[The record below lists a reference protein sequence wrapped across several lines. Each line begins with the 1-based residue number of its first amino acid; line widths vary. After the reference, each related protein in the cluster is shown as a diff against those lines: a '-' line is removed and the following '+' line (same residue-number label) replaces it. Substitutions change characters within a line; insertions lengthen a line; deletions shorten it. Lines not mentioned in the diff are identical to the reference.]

1 MTRGTHRVPSGRHG
15 GAPRRAF
22 SVPDELTC
30 YFDTPDEPAN
40 IHMEVRVPGRLD
52 HEAFRQAA
60 AAALLANFRASG
72 RRTAPGPLA
81 RSYTWEY
88 PARLDLDPVSFTT
101 FADSAD
107 LAAQRTAF
115 IARAPSIESSPA
127 ALLLVASGPDCDH
140 VILNAHHATM
150 DGLSWLELLRDVGR
164 RYRRATGAVSGN
176 PAGDSVSDPTAAAEP
191 AAADDPA
198 AGADRP
204 AQDPGPSL
212 GRSAPPG
219 GRRPRSLLKRLPAR
233 VAGEGGG
240 QRGCGL
246 HMTLLAGVPAARPT
260 AEGAKA
266 TLNDALIAAFVLTVG
281 RWNDEHGIRPRPVR
295 VTVPFNAR
303 AAGKQD
309 AAGNHSRIVTIV
321 AAPRGPDSD
330 PGSVLADVA
339 RQVRDARKTPGPQVP
354 AGSRNIAAAW
364 CPAAAK
370 RTLVRFALRTIGPLV
385 CDTAMVTNLGKVAS
399 PPDFGLPGVVT
410 MGLSGPAQMPRGL
423 SIAAITAGGQ
433 VQLGLRY
440 NRALLNE
447 EAAASFLAGYTRALQ
462 ALTRLDT
469 AGPNPYAL
477 QPDWSWPAGI
487 SAPQR

>member
-1 MTRGTHRVPSGRHG
+1 MTRGTHRIPSGRHG
-15 GAPRRAF
+15 GPPRRAF

-52 HEAFRQAA
+52 HETFSQAA
-60 AAALLANFRASG
+60 AAAILANFRASS
-72 RRTAPGPLA
+72 RRTPPGPLA
-81 RSYTWEY
+81 RSYAWEY
-88 PARLDLDPVSFTT
+88 PATLDLNPVSFTT

-107 LAAQRTAF
+107 LAAKRTAF
-115 IARAPSIESSPA
+115 IARAPSIDNSPA
-127 ALLLVASGPDCDH
+127 ALLLVASGQDCDH

-164 RYRRATGAVSGN
+164 RYRLATGAVSDN
-176 PAGDSVSDPTAAAEP
+176 AAGDSVSDPTATAGPTAAAGP
-191 AAADDPA
+191 RAGADDPA
-198 AGADRP
+198 LTL
-204 AQDPGPSL
+204 GPSPSRP
-212 GRSAPPG
+212 GAPRARGPG
-219 GRRPRSLLKRLPAR
+219 SLLKRLPGR
-233 VAGEGGG
+233 VAREGGG

-246 HMTLLAGVPAARPT
+246 HMTLLAGVPAVLPAPGNEKT
-260 AEGAKA
+260 
-266 TLNDALIAAFVLTVG
+266 TLNDALIAAFVVTVG

-303 AAGKQD
+303 PTGQQD
-309 AAGNHSRIVTIV
+309 VAGNHSRIVTIV
-321 AAPRGPDSD
+321 AAPPQPDSD
-330 PGSVLADVA
+330 PRSVLLDVA
-339 RQVRDARKTPGPQVP
+339 RQVRDARQTPGPQVP
-354 AGSRNIAAAW
+354 AGSRGIAAAW

-370 RTLVRFALRTIGPLV
+370 RSLVRFALRTAGPLV

-447 EAAASFLAGYTRALQ
+447 EAAARFLTGYTRALQ
-462 ALTRLDT
+462 AFTCMDA

-477 QPDWSWPAGI
+477 QADWSRPAGI
-487 SAPQR
+487 SATQR